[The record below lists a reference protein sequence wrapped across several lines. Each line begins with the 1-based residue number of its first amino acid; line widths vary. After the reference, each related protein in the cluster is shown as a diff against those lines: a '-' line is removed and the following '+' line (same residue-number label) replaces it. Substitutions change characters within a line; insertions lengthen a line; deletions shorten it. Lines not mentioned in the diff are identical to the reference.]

1 MPHAIL
7 GGKLDLEEVWTEFSP
22 HKEVHGAKIQN
33 YCACFLRNDRQQLLF
48 RCIAIDLGVTQSFY
62 IVVEDKG
69 SSTTVK
75 CVDDPHL
82 EKGPVVQEM
91 IVKISETLITKGMT
105 LEKTNLAALQKSP
118 SEEESC

>member
-7 GGKLDLEEVWTEFSP
+7 QGQLSLDEIWGEFVP

-33 YCACFLRNDRQQLLF
+33 YCACFMRNDRQQLLF
-48 RCIAIDLGVTQSFY
+48 RCIAIDLGVTQSFF

-69 SSTTVK
+69 SSLKVK
-75 CVDDPHL
+75 CVGDPHL

-91 IVKISETLITKGMT
+91 IAVISQRLLDRGMT
-105 LEKTNLAALQKSP
+105 LVKTNIAQLQIWQ